1 MSEWV
6 QIIKWLFFTISSFAI
21 VEEMASSSF
30 NFTKM
35 QVNCCAVAGSPADV
49 TSRNMLHFT
58 QGTSLLLYNFLS
70 CYRRTSLTYFPC

>member
-1 MSEWV
+1 
-6 QIIKWLFFTISSFAI
+6 
-21 VEEMASSSF
+21 MASSSF

-70 CYRRTSLTYFPC
+70 CYRRTSPTYFPC